1 MDELHD
7 DHLLELCSG
16 KAAWQ
21 VIPTGIES
29 CDLDEVSARI
39 EAAGWNCT
47 MRNRLC
53 HTFSGEADL
62 TLFPSGKLLV
72 KSKDV
77 ELARWV
83 ARRHLDEWL
92 VQVE

>member
-21 VIPTGIES
+21 VIPKGIER
-29 CDLDEVSARI
+29 CDLDEVSKRI
-39 EAAGWNCT
+39 EAAGWDCT

-53 HTFSGEADL
+53 HTFIGDAAL

-77 ELARWV
+77 ELARRL

-92 VQVE
+92 AQAG

>member
-1 MDELHD
+1 MNEQHD

-21 VIPTGIES
+21 VVPRGIER
-29 CDLDEVSARI
+29 CDLDEVSERI

-53 HTFSGEADL
+53 HTFSGEANL

-77 ELARWV
+77 ELARRL
-83 ARRHLDEWL
+83 ARIHVDEWL
-92 VQVE
+92 AQAE